1 MGQILNGG
9 FDQFFCS
16 SQFLALEAPENL
28 PRGAPTDMSAAYRK
42 LTVKMARSFQRFLS
56 KGLLMVRTW
65 VRSQIRQSGRFG

>member
-28 PRGAPTDMSAAYRK
+28 PRGAPTDMSAADRK
-42 LTVKMARSFQRFLS
+42 LTVKL
-56 KGLLMVRTW
+56 VP
-65 VRSQIRQSGRFG
+65 